1 MMREVDDGIVL
12 DDAREHMSHRW
23 YFSAARVAR
32 ALQSQGLSPDGAAS
46 IVGQMIEDGLQ
57 AMPHCPKCNAMV
69 VRSGKYTDCTNPDCG
84 LRTS

>member
-32 ALQSQGLSPDGAAS
+32 ALQSQGVSPDGAAS

-57 AMPHCPKCNAMV
+57 A
-69 VRSGKYTDCTNPDCG
+69 
-84 LRTS
+84 LREAEHGI